1 MTAYENVDFGL
12 RIIGI
17 NEKELMYYKRDTVG
31 FVWQNN
37 VRNIVPYL
45 SALENVEVPMI
56 LQGSTQRKRW
66 AEELLDMVGLYER
79 RNHKL
84 GQLSGGEQQRVAIAI
99 AIANKPKVLLADEPT
114 GAVDSQMCSLIF
126 ELFQKLNKTLGLTI
140 VVVTHD
146 RQLLS
151 KVDRVASIRDGRTSS
166 EFIRQSTYAKD
177 IELLEDITEKQAE
190 SHVEYAVVDK
200 TGRLQYL
207 ESTWKHLE

>member
-1 MTAYENVDFGL
+1 MMAYENVDFGL